1 MAKTLTT
8 YLNEVVVLQDRVE
21 KESTK
26 ILEVID
32 IDALMLNPEAY
43 MKELGKQFYESNIDE
58 IQEAIKA
65 GEKKAE
71 KIINS
76 IESRI

>member
-1 MAKTLTT
+1 MAKILTT
-8 YLNEVVVLQDRVE
+8 YLNEVVVLQDRIE

-76 IESRI
+76 IES